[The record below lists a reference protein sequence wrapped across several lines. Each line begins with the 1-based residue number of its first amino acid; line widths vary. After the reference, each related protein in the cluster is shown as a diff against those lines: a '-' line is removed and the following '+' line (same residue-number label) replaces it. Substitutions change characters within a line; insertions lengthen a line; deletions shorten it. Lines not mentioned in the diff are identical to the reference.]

1 MAKKSKM
8 NRYDARQLLHKI
20 NAGIIEKE
28 FLVKI
33 TNLNSDTAVDMLTKY
48 AYSISNITAR
58 ADAESMKRE
67 IEDMSEMEIELLCR
81 VNNISSVEEV
91 IFELDKVS
99 RKIFVIDAYE
109 KLAKEEERK
118 LCFVLDSSGE
128 IDFVTMMEKRSIVEK
143 RIIELNEELTAE
155 LKKIEE
161 ETYMI

>member
-1 MAKKSKM
+1 
-8 NRYDARQLLHKI
+8 
-20 NAGIIEKE
+20 
-28 FLVKI
+28 
-33 TNLNSDTAVDMLTKY
+33 
-48 AYSISNITAR
+48 
-58 ADAESMKRE
+58 
-67 IEDMSEMEIELLCR
+67 MEIELLCR